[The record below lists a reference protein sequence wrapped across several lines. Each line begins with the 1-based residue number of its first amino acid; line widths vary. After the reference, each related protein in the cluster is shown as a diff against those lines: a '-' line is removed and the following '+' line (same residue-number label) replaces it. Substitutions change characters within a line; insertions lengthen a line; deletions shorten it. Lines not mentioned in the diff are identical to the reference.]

1 MTSGAGPVERQLRA
15 SVAHFAGP
23 ARAVATAVVGIFGV
37 VATPG
42 TALPL
47 AFGLLALTL
56 VAGVVDVAGGP
67 RASFALSVLRA
78 GAVGAAQPWLGSV
91 PGEASLWAVNVLTL
105 TAITWQWEHPPR
117 VTVPALVVLLAT
129 GFFAGSGA
137 WLPVVPRVVVES
149 VLARLAFV
157 VLLRS
162 TARTDAA
169 RAEKA
174 AAVQAAALD
183 RDRRRREREYLAL
196 LHDTASATFLAVAS
210 GAVADPAAV
219 AGYAAHDLAVL
230 TGGHDPGAEDTPLDL
245 EAGLRMVLAGRAL
258 PVEARWTP
266 VPLVP
271 ASAALALLRAAEEA
285 LRNAER
291 HSGARSVAVH
301 LDPAPGGV
309 TVTIAD
315 NGAGFDPA
323 AVPPARRGVRGSVVE
338 RMRIA
343 GGTAEITS
351 RPGAG
356 TTVTLRWSCA
366 WTTGAD
372 RRGHADCAARRH
384 RGVHLASWG
393 GYDCDAEV
401 VVCLNHR
408 PGSPRPPGSCCSASP
423 RSSSPP

>member
-1 MTSGAGPVERQLRA
+1 MTSEAGPVERQFRA

-23 ARAVATAVVGIFGV
+23 SRAVATAVVGVFGV

-42 TALPL
+42 RALPL
-47 AFGLLALTL
+47 AFGLLVLTL
-56 VAGVVDVAGGP
+56 VAGAVDVAGAP
-67 RASFALSVLRA
+67 RTSFALSVLRV
-78 GAVGAAQPWLGSV
+78 GAVGAAQPWLTSV

-117 VTVPALVVLLAT
+117 LTVPALVLVLAVAV
-129 GFFAGSGA
+129 GADAGV

-162 TARTDAA
+162 TARTDSA
-169 RAEKA
+169 RAGRA
-174 AAVQAAALD
+174 AAEQAAALD

-210 GAVADPAAV
+210 GAVTDPAAV

-245 EAGLRMVLAGRAL
+245 EAGLRMVVAGRAL
-258 PVEARWTP
+258 PVDAGWVP

-271 ASAALALLRAAEEA
+271 ASAALAVLRAADEA

-291 HSGARSVAVH
+291 HSGAGSVTVRLAPA
-301 LDPAPGGV
+301 PAPGGV

-315 NGAGFDPA
+315 DGVGFDPA
-323 AVPPARRGVRGSVVE
+323 QVPAARRGVRGSVVE
-338 RMRIA
+338 RMRAA

-356 TTVTLRWSCA
+356 TTVTLRWSRA
-366 WTTGAD
+366 
-372 RRGHADCAARRH
+372 
-384 RGVHLASWG
+384 
-393 GYDCDAEV
+393 
-401 VVCLNHR
+401 
-408 PGSPRPPGSCCSASP
+408 
-423 RSSSPP
+423 